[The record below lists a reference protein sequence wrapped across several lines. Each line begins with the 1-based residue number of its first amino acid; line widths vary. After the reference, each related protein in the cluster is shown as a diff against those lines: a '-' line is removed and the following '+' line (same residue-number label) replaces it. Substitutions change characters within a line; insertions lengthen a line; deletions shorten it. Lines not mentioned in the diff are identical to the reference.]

1 MSNSIKKDL
10 GTGNQ
15 NIKDIQ
21 RVFELSKKL
30 SEQKK
35 EINDPL
41 EDRIKNKIE
50 ELSTTGSMNS
60 EIIPIVVGTSGM
72 TIKSDN
78 ISKSEY
84 LSRLNVDHSLYEN
97 IIFTEEEAKRIS
109 RKMTRLSAGVNSV
122 VPMACTG
129 ESCVFKTTCL
139 TGNTLVTLFDGTTK
153 KISDLKRRDRLLSF
167 NTKTKMVEFDQAFDN
182 VKHMGNKPIYR
193 IVTTHGHFVF
203 CTVDHPIYVS
213 EGKKKNF
220 NWSSIEDGVSVG
232 DMVVITDS
240 FYNELVEN
248 DIEDMEQ
255 YGDCFLSEI
264 SSIDYI
270 GKEDVFDIEVVK
282 NKNFFANGMLV
293 HNCPYYEEDKAPV
306 GLPCLVEVNLLH
318 FYTTQYLNEFDVDP
332 SRITEMHLVGE
343 LAELD
348 IYEMRST
355 KLIAEK
361 YPTMISDVVMGFD
374 SEGTPL
380 INEDISKVFDL
391 KERLKKSRMKIL
403 ETLMA
408 TRKER
413 VKSAIAAAG
422 VGEVRTISSLY
433 DKLESIKASMSSMKE
448 SRSGDIIDV
457 EAEEV

>member
-1 MSNSIKKDL
+1 MANDMNLQNKFIFYASKDGDLTIKVYVEDE
-10 GTGNQ
+10 
-15 NIKDIQ
+15 NIWVTQ
-21 RVFELSKKL
+21 A
-30 SEQKK
+30 
-35 EINDPL
+35 
-41 EDRIKNKIE
+41 
-50 ELSTTGSMNS
+50 
-60 EIIPIVVGTSGM
+60 GM
-72 TIKSDN
+72 TEIFDVAKSTISEHLSN
-78 ISKSEY
+78 I
-84 LSRLNVDHSLYEN
+84 
-97 IIFTEEEAKRIS
+97 
-109 RKMTRLSAGVNSV
+109 
-122 VPMACTG
+122 
-129 ESCVFKTTCL
+129 FK
-139 TGNTLVTLFDGTTK
+139 
-153 KISDLKRRDRLLSF
+153 
-167 NTKTKMVEFDQAFDN
+167 
-182 VKHMGNKPIYR
+182 
-193 IVTTHGHFVF
+193 
-203 CTVDHPIYVS
+203 
-213 EGKKKNF
+213 EG
-220 NWSSIEDGVSVG
+220 
-232 DMVVITDS
+232 
-240 FYNELVEN
+240 ELVEDSVVRIFRTTASDGKTYSVAHYN
-248 DIEDMEQ
+248 LDAIISVGYRVNSYKATQFRIWATSILKE
-255 YGDCFLSEI
+255 FLVKGFAMDDERLKQGKTLFGKDYFDELLDRIREIRASEKRLYLKVTGI
-264 SSIDYI
+264 YEECSYDY
-270 GKEDVFDIEVVK
+270 DVNSPIT
-282 NKNFFANGMLV
+282 KNFFANGMLV

-433 DKLESIKASMSSMKE
+433 DKLESIKVSMSSMKE
-448 SRSGDIIDV
+448 SRSGDIIDG